1 MKFIFLFC
9 TGIWLSVFT
18 VNAFAQ
24 ISGISNS
31 KIVVPES
38 GTVPA
43 GAFEFEPAFE
53 VFRSNQ
59 AWNKDGS
66 LYNLIN
72 RTTESALGFRL
83 TAGFKHNIEA
93 GLIVPQDVSS
103 LNFGLKWQFRSG
115 GDASLALQ
123 SGINFDTK
131 SGVRSNE
138 AKTAKIIGSGLVL
151 TYIISEKV
159 SVDSDFTIS
168 YHSNDME
175 DEPVNWSNT
184 LNIGIGYNLNEKF
197 QGIAELNSGRSYFAD
212 SVLTASKTTGVLGF
226 TYYASEL
233 AKVIMAVKYGLFGS
247 NNDKGIAYIGAF
259 TFVI

>member
-1 MKFIFLFC
+1 MKFIFLIC
-9 TGIWLSVFT
+9 TGILPSVFA

-31 KIVVPES
+31 KIVVPASE
-38 GTVPA
+38 TVPA
-43 GAFEFEPAFE
+43 GTFEFEPSFE

-66 LYNLIN
+66 LFN
-72 RTTESALGFRL
+72 RDSTTTESALGFRF
-83 TAGFKHNIEA
+83 TAGFSHNIEA

-197 QGIAELNSGRSYFAD
+197 QGIVELNSAWARFVNSGS
-212 SVLTASKTTGVLGF
+212 TSKTSGVFGF
-226 TYYASEL
+226 TYYTSEL
-233 AKVIMAVKYGLFGS
+233 TKVIMGVKYDLFGS
-247 NNDKGIAYIGAF
+247 NNVKGIAYIGAF

>member
-1 MKFIFLFC
+1 MKFIFLIC
-9 TGIWLSVFT
+9 TGIWLSVFA

-31 KIVVPES
+31 KIVVPASE
-38 GTVPA
+38 TVPA

-59 AWNKDGS
+59 KWDQDG
-66 LYNLIN
+66 NLFN
-72 RTTESALGFRL
+72 LNSRTTESALGFRL
-83 TAGFKHNIEA
+83 TAGFSHNIEA
-93 GLIVPQDVSS
+93 GLIVPQDASS

-123 SGINFDTK
+123 SGINFDTE

-184 LNIGIGYNLNEKF
+184 LNIGIGYFLHENF
-197 QGIAELNSGRSYFAD
+197 QGIVELNSAWARFVNSGS
-212 SVLTASKTTGVLGF
+212 TSKTSGVFGF
-226 TYYASEL
+226 TYNASEL
-233 AKVIMAVKYGLFGS
+233 TKVIMGVKYGLFGS

>member
-1 MKFIFLFC
+1 MKFIFLIC
-9 TGIWLSVFT
+9 TGILLSVFA

-24 ISGISNS
+24 INGISNS
-31 KIVVPES
+31 KVVVPES

-43 GAFEFEPAFE
+43 GSFEFEPAFE

-59 AWNKDGS
+59 KWDQDG
-66 LYNLIN
+66 NLFDLGN

-93 GLIVPQDVSS
+93 GLIVPQDASS

-131 SGVRSNE
+131 SGLRLNE
-138 AKTAKIIGSGLVL
+138 VKTAKIIGSGLVL

-168 YHSNDME
+168 YHSNDTE
-175 DEPVNWSNT
+175 GEPVDLSGTMN
-184 LNIGIGYNLNEKF
+184 LGIGYYLHENF
-197 QGIAELNSGRSYFAD
+197 QGVIEINSGWAQFVNSG
-212 SVLTASKTTGVLGF
+212 STSKTSGVLGF
-226 TYYASEL
+226 TYNASEL
-233 AKVIMAVKYGLFGS
+233 TKVIMGVKYDLFGS
-247 NNDKGIAYIGAF
+247 NSDKGIAYIGAF

>member
-1 MKFIFLFC
+1 MKFVLLIF
-9 TGIWLSVFT
+9 TGIWLSAFA
-18 VNAFAQ
+18 VNAYAQ

-31 KIVVPES
+31 KIVLPES

-59 AWNKDGS
+59 LWDQEG
-66 LYNLIN
+66 NLFNIDSI
-72 RTTESALGFRL
+72 TTESAFGFRF
-83 TAGFKHNIEA
+83 TAGFSHNIEA
-93 GLIVPQDVSS
+93 GLIVPQDASS

-151 TYIISEKV
+151 TYIISEKL
-159 SVDSDFTIS
+159 SIDSDFTFS
-168 YHSNDME
+168 YHSNDTE
-175 DEPVNWSNT
+175 GEPVDLSGTMN
-184 LNIGIGYNLNEKF
+184 LGIGYYLHENF
-197 QGIAELNSGRSYFAD
+197 QGVVEINSEWARFVNSC
-212 SVLTASKTTGVLGF
+212 SSSKTSGVLGF
-226 TYYASEL
+226 TYNASEL
-233 AKVIMAVKYGLFGS
+233 TKVIMGVKYDFFVS
-247 NNDKGIAYIGAF
+247 KNDKGIAYIGAF

>member
-1 MKFIFLFC
+1 MKFVLLIC
-9 TGIWLSVFT
+9 TGIWLSVFA

-43 GAFEFEPAFE
+43 GKFEFEPAFD

-59 AWNKDGS
+59 KWDQDG
-66 LYNLIN
+66 NLFNLNN
-72 RTTESALGFRL
+72 RSTESGLGFRL
-83 TAGFKHNIEA
+83 TAGFSHDIEA

-103 LNFGLKWQFRSG
+103 LNFGLKWQFWKGS
-115 GDASLALQ
+115 DVSLALQ
-123 SGINFDTK
+123 SGINFDTE

-138 AKTAKIIGSGLVL
+138 AKTAKIIGSGLIV
-151 TYIISEKV
+151 TYILSENL
-159 SVDSDFTIS
+159 SVDSDFTFS
-168 YHSNDME
+168 YHSNDMA
-175 DEPVNWSNT
+175 DAPVNWSNT
-184 LNIGIGYNLNEKF
+184 LNIGIGYFLHENF
-197 QGIAELNSGRSYFAD
+197 QGVAELNSAWAHLVNSGSK
-212 SVLTASKTTGVLGF
+212 SKTSGVLGF
-226 TYYASEL
+226 TYNASKL
-233 AKVIMAVKYGLFGS
+233 TKVIMGVKYDLFGS

>member
-1 MKFIFLFC
+1 MKFTFLIC
-9 TGIWLSVFT
+9 TGILLSVFT

-31 KIVVPES
+31 KIVIPES

-43 GAFEFEPAFE
+43 GTFEFEPAFE

-66 LYNLIN
+66 LFNLGS

-151 TYIISEKV
+151 TYIISEDIV
-159 SVDSDFTIS
+159 VDSDFTIS
-168 YHSNDME
+168 YHSNDTE
-175 DEPVNWSNT
+175 GEPVDLSGTMN
-184 LNIGIGYNLNEKF
+184 LGIGYFLHENF
-197 QGIAELNSGRSYFAD
+197 QGVVELNSASARFVNSGS
-212 SVLTASKTTGVLGF
+212 TSKTSGVLGF
-226 TYYASEL
+226 TYNASEL
-233 AKVIMAVKYGLFGS
+233 TKVIMGVKYDLFGS

>member
-1 MKFIFLFC
+1 MKFIFLIC
-9 TGIWLSVFT
+9 TGILPSVFA

-31 KIVVPES
+31 KIVIPES

-43 GAFEFEPAFE
+43 GTFEFEPAFE

-59 AWNKDGS
+59 KWDQDG
-66 LYNLIN
+66 NLFN
-72 RTTESALGFRL
+72 LNSRTTESALGFRL

-93 GLIVPQDVSS
+93 GLVVPQDASS

-138 AKTAKIIGSGLVL
+138 AKTARTLGSGLVL
-151 TYIISEKV
+151 TYVISEKL
-159 SVDSDFTIS
+159 SIDSDFTFS
-168 YHSNDME
+168 HHSNDIT

-197 QGIAELNSGRSYFAD
+197 QGIEELNSGRSYFAD

-233 AKVIMAVKYGLFGS
+233 AKVIMAVKYDLFGS
-247 NNDKGIAYIGAF
+247 NNVKGIAYIGAF